1 MKFKHVLKT
10 YKIHLKVTLNKIK
23 RGHFYRDIQ
32 SALLSKMDT
41 FGTGTKCP
49 SYRESKKKGEKKGGD
64 QLSVRLIEV
73 SIKRESTVI
82 QRKCSYQWN
91 PLRLAYSTTLT

>member
-1 MKFKHVLKT
+1 MGL
-10 YKIHLKVTLNKIK
+10 
-23 RGHFYRDIQ
+23 
-32 SALLSKMDT
+32 ALSVRLI
-41 FGTGTKCP
+41 
-49 SYRESKKKGEKKGGD
+49 ESQKKKGEKKGVD

-73 SIKRESTVI
+73 SLKRESTVI